1 MNHAV
6 TSTVAYLADPA
17 ASPAEAEALAAQRGW
32 GRATLLRRRGAAL
45 AWVAER
51 QRPAPPDALQ
61 LRSAWLAARPL
72 LLPGFAAAEGE
83 QQAEHIRAALALY
96 EAVLDGDSA
105 AECFEQ
111 PLYAVRLA
119 PRFEMLAA
127 SEEEGDPQEIETIEF
142 DAVEDDEPVAENLW
156 VKLSWLSFED
166 NDASLRF
173 RFSFGLAGYEDVA
186 ADVPRQQAAA
196 ELAEALFPDSAVVS
210 ANAGLA
216 ALLGAAVGAERLGY
230 VERIIYFNAPDGG
243 AQFHQDVERGHLG
256 VVFAQLHGGTGWLSL
271 PKEMLMDEIQGFLAN
286 AGIDAAL
293 RFLFPNCAA
302 RTRLFALGA
311 ERDRLATTQDEGDD
325 DGLETLINR
334 CPAFT
339 RQLIEHGHCYLLQ
352 PGDFILLPQHEAA
365 RCAWHS
371 VFCLDEFAGEALSFA
386 VRAVCAARLFA
397 LGLGGAAA
405 GAAISR
411 QQFALFDVE
420 TALVQHLPFME
431 AAAAQTTVFEF
442 IAGSRS
448 LERDHITHTALPFR

>member
-6 TSTVAYLADPA
+6 TSTVAYLAGPA
-17 ASPAEAEALAAQRGW
+17 ASPAEAQALAAQRGW

-45 AWVAER
+45 AWVV
-51 QRPAPPDALQ
+51 
-61 LRSAWLAARPL
+61 
-72 LLPGFAAAEGE
+72 E

-105 AECFEQ
+105 AERFEQ
-111 PLYAVRLA
+111 ALYAARLA

-127 SEEEGDPQEIETIEF
+127 SEDEGDPQEIETIEF

-196 ELAEALFPDSAVVS
+196 ELTEALFPESAVIS
-210 ANAGLA
+210 ANTRLA

-286 AGIDAAL
+286 AGNDAAL
-293 RFLFPNCAA
+293 RILLPKSAA

-311 ERDRLATTQDEGDD
+311 ERDRLATALDEGDD

-386 VRAVCAARLFA
+386 VRAVCAARYLP
-397 LGLGGAAA
+397 
-405 GAAISR
+405 S
-411 QQFALFDVE
+411 V
-420 TALVQHLPFME
+420 LVAPLR
-431 AAAAQTTVFEF
+431 AQ
-442 IAGSRS
+442 R
-448 LERDHITHTALPFR
+448 

>member
-17 ASPAEAEALAAQRGW
+17 ASPAEAQALAAQRGW

-45 AWVAER
+45 AGVPER
-51 QRPAPPDALQ
+51 QRPALPDAIQ
-61 LRSAWLAARPL
+61 IRSAWRAARPR
-72 LLPGFAAAEGE
+72 LLPVFAAAEVE

-105 AECFEQ
+105 AERFEQ
-111 PLYAVRLA
+111 ALYAARLA

-127 SEEEGDPQEIETIEF
+127 SEDEGDPQEIETIEF

-166 NDASLRF
+166 DDASLRF

-196 ELAEALFPDSAVVS
+196 ELTAALFPESAVIS
-210 ANAGLA
+210 AAPRLA
-216 ALLGAAVGAERLGY
+216 ALLGAA
-230 VERIIYFNAPDGG
+230 
-243 AQFHQDVERGHLG
+243 
-256 VVFAQLHGGTGWLSL
+256 
-271 PKEMLMDEIQGFLAN
+271 
-286 AGIDAAL
+286 AG
-293 RFLFPNCAA
+293 
-302 RTRLFALGA
+302 
-311 ERDRLATTQDEGDD
+311 DEGDD
-325 DGLETLINR
+325 DALEALINR

-386 VRAVCAARLFA
+386 VRAV
-397 LGLGGAAA
+397 
-405 GAAISR
+405 
-411 QQFALFDVE
+411 
-420 TALVQHLPFME
+420 
-431 AAAAQTTVFEF
+431 
-442 IAGSRS
+442 
-448 LERDHITHTALPFR
+448 

>member
-17 ASPAEAEALAAQRGW
+17 ARPAEAEALAAQRGW
-32 GRATLLRRRGAAL
+32 GRAPLLRRRGAAL
-45 AWVAER
+45 AGVAER
-51 QRPAPPDALQ
+51 QRPALPDAIQ
-61 LRSAWLAARPL
+61 IRSAWLAARPL
-72 LLPGFAAAEGE
+72 LLPVFAAAEVE
-83 QQAEHIRAALALY
+83 QQAEHIRAAQALY

-105 AECFEQ
+105 AERFEQ
-111 PLYAVRLA
+111 ALYAARLA

-127 SEEEGDPQEIETIEF
+127 SEDEGDPQEIETIEF

-156 VKLSWLSFED
+156 VKRPWLSIED
-166 NDASLRF
+166 EDASLRF

-196 ELAEALFPDSAVVS
+196 ELTEALFPESAVIS
-210 ANAGLA
+210 ANTRLA
-216 ALLGAAVGAERLGY
+216 ALRGAAVGAERRGY

-271 PKEMLMDEIQGFLAN
+271 PKEMLMDEIQGYLAT
-286 AGIDAAL
+286 ASYDADQRIL
-293 RFLFPNCAA
+293 IPESAA

-311 ERDRLATTQDEGDD
+311 ERDRLATALDEGDD
-325 DGLETLINR
+325 DALEALINR

-352 PGDFILLPQHEAA
+352 PGDFILLPQLEAA
-365 RCAWHS
+365 RCAGHA

-386 VRAVCAARLFA
+386 VRAV
-397 LGLGGAAA
+397 
-405 GAAISR
+405 
-411 QQFALFDVE
+411 
-420 TALVQHLPFME
+420 
-431 AAAAQTTVFEF
+431 
-442 IAGSRS
+442 
-448 LERDHITHTALPFR
+448 